1 MWIILIG
8 PLQSLVKKI
17 VCLYTLIVIYIEK
30 LVERLKIK
38 YYEWQWIELWETKW
52 FHILSYEKYLLNST
66 QIKLASDA
74 VFETLS
80 LHR

>member
-38 YYEWQWIELWETKW
+38 YYE
-52 FHILSYEKYLLNST
+52 
-66 QIKLASDA
+66 
-74 VFETLS
+74 
-80 LHR
+80 